1 MGEQNK
7 ISPAKSLRQLVFSAV
22 FLLVISSLLFF
33 VAGDWHWMEGWVFT
47 AIYIAGSLWIVVYLY
62 LADPDLLNERFKAG
76 AQKGQSTFDHIII
89 MMIVAAY
96 TTWYILMPLDAKRF
110 HFSPEFPVWIKIVG
124 AISVALMFVI
134 FFFTFKENSFA
145 APVVKIQEERG
156 QKVISSGVY
165 GVVRHPLY
173 AGGIFLFLGA
183 PMLLGSLWGLI
194 PGAALIVILAVRSIS
209 EEETLK
215 RGLEGYD
222 DYMKKVR
229 WRFIPYIF

>member
-7 ISPAKSLRQLVFSAV
+7 ISPAKSLRQLVISVV

-33 VAGDWHWMEGWVFT
+33 IAGDWHWMEGWIFT

-62 LADPDLLNERFKAG
+62 FADPALLNERFKAG
-76 AQKGQSTFDHIII
+76 AQKGQSTFDRIIL
-89 MMIVAAY
+89 MMIVVAY
-96 TTWYILMPLDAKRF
+96 TTWYVLMPLDAKRF
-110 HFSPEFPVWIKIVG
+110 HLSPEFPFWIKTAG
-124 AISVALMFVI
+124 AVFTALMFVI

-165 GVVRHPLY
+165 GIVRHPLY

-194 PGAALIVILAVRSIS
+194 PGVALIVILAVRSIS

-215 RGLEGYD
+215 QGLAGYD
-222 DYMKKVR
+222 DYLKKVR